1 MLPEEVRKQLEERMR
16 QWTQEDKRNE
26 VKVEDKWRI
35 KMDTETPEQPGWYS
49 PPTPKAMPKDATEVE
64 AYIRDQVVA
73 DTEIVVQDYVHRP
86 NKVIGA
92 GLARIVLFKDG
103 RVAVLTK
110 DVGFFLTPDDI
121 DFIARLS
128 QGQREGAE

>member
-1 MLPEEVRKQLEERMR
+1 MLPDEVRKQLEERMKELVK
-16 QWTQEDKRNE
+16 EDKHRDHY
-26 VKVEDKWRI
+26 KVEDRRRI
-35 KMDTETPEQPGWYS
+35 TLDETPEQPGWYS
-49 PPTPKAMPKDATEVE
+49 PPQPKPLPKTETEVE

-86 NKVIGA
+86 NKVIAPGM
-92 GLARIVLFKDG
+92 ARIVLFKDG

-128 QGQREGAE
+128 QGQREGTE